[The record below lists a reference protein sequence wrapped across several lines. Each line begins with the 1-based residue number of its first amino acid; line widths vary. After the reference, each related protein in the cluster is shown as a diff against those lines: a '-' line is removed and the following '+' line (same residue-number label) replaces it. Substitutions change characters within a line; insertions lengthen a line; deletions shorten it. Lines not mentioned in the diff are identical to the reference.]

1 MSHYSNLIDNS
12 GAKTS
17 TGWNNIELSP
27 RTVQERQRI
36 KWGIDDFASF
46 TWRGVNAF
54 DVFGAFIINNKNSL
68 KFYNG
73 PTFTNEYTKPQY
85 ETAAGQLTGVTFA
98 IQKIDFT
105 IGVYWISEKDYRK
118 LIYWLHPYEINTLTF
133 GFEPD
138 YYYQVKLASV
148 DNGTRYIVG
157 SEDGEYMYYTEM
169 KLTFELQGAP
179 VAYGNVPFDFN
190 EYIDITKPDDSGTG
204 ISINKDY
211 VAFFSAIAGY
221 SQDDEYTDERNS
233 DLETPIIIEST
244 INLENIKENTASG
257 VIPKEYH
264 LLYSVYAT
272 YKDNNDIIRLFEVEL
287 KNLNFGPHS
296 DLTSNK
302 MHITYNSENALLF
315 IQFGDSMQEILT
327 RLTTCSSGDRIVDHM
342 FVEQFRIPGVF
353 DDYNFDIR
361 KMKIEYN
368 LQLVAATSE
377 NDSSHYLLFST
388 TGSTSAEDT
397 VDDFLTVQVLSRPRT
412 NLI

>member
-12 GAKTS
+12 GAKTP
-17 TGWNNIELSP
+17 TGWNNIKLSP
-27 RTVQERQRI
+27 RTVQERNRI

-105 IGVYWISEKDYRK
+105 IGVYWISEEDYRQ

-148 DNGTRYIVG
+148 DNGIRYIVG
-157 SEDGEYMYYTEM
+157 SEDGKYMYYTEM
-169 KLTFELQGAP
+169 KLIFELQGPP
-179 VAYGNVPFDFN
+179 VAYGNLPFDFN
-190 EYIDITKPDDSGTG
+190 DYVDKTKPDDSGTG
-204 ISINKDY
+204 ISREKDRIAFY
-211 VAFFSAIAGY
+211 SSVAGHSK
-221 SQDDEYTDERNS
+221 DDKYKDERNS
-233 DLETPIIIEST
+233 DLETPFILESA
-244 INLENIKENTASG
+244 INLENIRENTAPNM
-257 VIPKEYH
+257 IEKEYH
-264 LLYSVYAT
+264 LLYSAYIT
-272 YKDNNDIIRLFEVEL
+272 YEENNDIIRLFEVEL

-296 DLTSNK
+296 DGTSNK

-315 IQFGDSMQEILT
+315 IQFGDSMQELLT
-327 RLTTCSSGDRIVDHM
+327 RLTTCSTGDRIVDHM
-342 FVEQFRIPGVF
+342 FVEQFNIPGVF

-368 LQLVAATSE
+368 LQLVAIAPET
-377 NDSSHYLLFST
+377 DSTRYLIFST
-388 TGSTSAEDT
+388 TGSTSATDK
-397 VDDFLTVQVLSRPRT
+397 VNDFLNVQVLSRPRT